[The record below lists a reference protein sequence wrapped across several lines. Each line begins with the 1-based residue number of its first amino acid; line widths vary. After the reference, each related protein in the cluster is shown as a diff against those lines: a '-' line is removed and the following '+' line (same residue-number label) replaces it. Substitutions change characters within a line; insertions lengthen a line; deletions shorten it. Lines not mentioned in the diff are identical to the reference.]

1 MIHCGSRS
9 KTIIRLKT
17 FYVKGKQTMSLVQQY
32 IAIIYHLVSNG
43 KWSELIEFFAL
54 LREVLNTPIGVITVG
69 IPTDMDE

>member
-1 MIHCGSRS
+1 
-9 KTIIRLKT
+9 
-17 FYVKGKQTMSLVQQY
+17 MSLVQQY